1 MTVTTQKFTFEE
13 YLAYDDGTDT
23 RYELV
28 NGELV
33 PMSIG
38 TGIHALIIDF
48 LIGRIKI
55 LLSEWEESYKVLP
68 GSIGVR
74 SPRGGRRDTSRI
86 PDITVIPLEQLKQL
100 LTREAVIELDEPPPR
115 LVIEV
120 VSPSTQKIDY
130 KAKWIEYSV
139 LNISEYWIVDPLSDV
154 VTICTL
160 EDGMYTSNEF
170 RDSELVR
177 SSVLSKIDLT
187 AARVLAGGLS

>member
-86 PDITVIPLEQLKQL
+86 PDITVID
-100 LTREAVIELDEPPPR
+100 R
-115 LVIEV
+115 
-120 VSPSTQKIDY
+120 
-130 KAKWIEYSV
+130 KAHV
-139 LNISEYWIVDPLSDV
+139 
-154 VTICTL
+154 
-160 EDGMYTSNEF
+160 
-170 RDSELVR
+170 
-177 SSVLSKIDLT
+177 
-187 AARVLAGGLS
+187 